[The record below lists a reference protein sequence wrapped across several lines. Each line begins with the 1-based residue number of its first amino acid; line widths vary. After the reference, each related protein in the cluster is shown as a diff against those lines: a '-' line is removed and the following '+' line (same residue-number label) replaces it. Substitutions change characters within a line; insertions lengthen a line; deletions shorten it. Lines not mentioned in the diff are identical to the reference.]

1 MLNCVALFSHRL
13 NTHKHTGCYTI
24 CKPRHPGKLIGL
36 NMAPL
41 RGATRS
47 GHFDRLTAHQH
58 QRRSCCCQRDGVLL
72 TSGTAIDGGKGVL
85 RAVTLIENS
94 HLSKAHTLTH
104 EHIAFP
110 RPLRGGGN
118 ASLFRY
124 SFPSRS
130 LAREDNHYFI
140 HGQPSYEVF
149 ARTTRSLRCSVV

>member
-13 NTHKHTGCYTI
+13 NTHKHTGCYAI

-41 RGATRS
+41 RDATRS

-72 TSGTAIDGGKGVL
+72 TSGTAINGGKEVL
-85 RAVTLIENS
+85 HAVTLIENS

-110 RPLRGGGN
+110 RPLRGGGGTLRF
-118 ASLFRY
+118 SGTP
-124 SFPSRS
+124 FP
-130 LAREDNHYFI
+130 LARSR
-140 HGQPSYEVF
+140 G
-149 ARTTRSLRCSVV
+149 